1 MKLETIERYQNSKT
15 NVRNPFRNIQP
26 FLPSLKLWFKS
37 FEERNK
43 KKENRKPISQ
53 TNEPIPI
60 KMRCSSLENIEKN
73 SVYLSEFEKK
83 LTNIANSKKNLEK
96 DERSFIKGF
105 TIKPSLPTLIS
116 LDLVDSQINVP
127 IALPIEKKIMNSEK
141 TKKILQKKN
150 RTFSTLENFE
160 KHLNEI
166 SLKSFNEFSGFQEEK
181 NPFLSFKL
189 NTLNFAF

>member
-43 KKENRKPISQ
+43 KKENRKPILQ

-60 KMRCSSLENIEKN
+60 KMRSSSLEFIEKH
-73 SVYLSEFEKK
+73 SVCLSEFEKK
-83 LTNIANSKKNLEK
+83 LTNIANSKKDPERN
-96 DERSFIKGF
+96 ERSFIGF
-105 TIKPSLPTLIS
+105 TIKPSLPTLFS

-160 KHLNEI
+160 KQLNEI